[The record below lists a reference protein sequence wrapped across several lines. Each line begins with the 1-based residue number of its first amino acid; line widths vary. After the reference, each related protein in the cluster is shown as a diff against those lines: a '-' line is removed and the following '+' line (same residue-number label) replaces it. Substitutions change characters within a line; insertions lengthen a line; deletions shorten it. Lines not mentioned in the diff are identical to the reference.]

1 MNKKKTFQDVS
12 KIWCDA
18 KRPIVKHST
27 MCAYLLTL
35 QTHLLPWFGTME
47 TIAECDVQQFVIDK
61 CASGLARKT
70 VRDMVAVLKS
80 IVKYGNKHG
89 IFHFEEWEIEYPT
102 DTENK
107 LLPTLSLNHQRILMN
122 HLIEQPTQQNIGVLL
137 ALCTGMRIGEVCA
150 LQWEDVD
157 FTQRIIT
164 VRHTVGRIY
173 NCELKTTE
181 RIHTSPKTK
190 NSCREIPISKQLFQS
205 LKTVRKQS
213 QSPYVVGTSTQS
225 KEPRSYRDYFSRLLK
240 RLNIPH
246 LVFHG
251 LRHTFATR
259 CIESQCDYKTV
270 SVILGHSNVATTLNL
285 YVHPNLSQKKKCI
298 DRMIAL
304 GRNLCLGQRPGED
317 AVRCLDGYLRG
328 VRFLSQ
334 PYG

>member
-122 HLIEQPTQQNIGVLL
+122 NLIEQPTQQNIGVLL

-213 QSPYVVGTSTQS
+213 QSPYVVGISTQS

-298 DRMIAL
+298 DRMSKFL
-304 GRNLCLGQRPGED
+304 GM
-317 AVRCLDGYLRG
+317 A
-328 VRFLSQ
+328 
-334 PYG
+334 

>member
-1 MNKKKTFQDVS
+1 MNKKKTFQEVS

-47 TIAECDVQQFVIDK
+47 TIVECDVQQFVIDK

-157 FTQRIIT
+157 FTQKIIT

-173 NCELKTTE
+173 NCEFKTTE

-205 LKTVRKQS
+205 LKTVRRQS

-285 YVHPNLSQKKKCI
+285 YVHPNISQKKRCI
-298 DRMIAL
+298 DRMSKFL
-304 GRNLCLGQRPGED
+304 GMT
-317 AVRCLDGYLRG
+317 
-328 VRFLSQ
+328 
-334 PYG
+334 

>member
-213 QSPYVVGTSTQS
+213 QSPYVVGPSTQS

-298 DRMIAL
+298 DRMSKFL
-304 GRNLCLGQRPGED
+304 GM
-317 AVRCLDGYLRG
+317 A
-328 VRFLSQ
+328 
-334 PYG
+334 

>member
-89 IFHFEEWEIEYPT
+89 ICHFEEWEIEYPT

-298 DRMIAL
+298 DRMSKFL
-304 GRNLCLGQRPGED
+304 GM
-317 AVRCLDGYLRG
+317 A
-328 VRFLSQ
+328 
-334 PYG
+334 

>member
-251 LRHTFATR
+251 CRHTFATR

-298 DRMIAL
+298 DRMSKFL
-304 GRNLCLGQRPGED
+304 GM
-317 AVRCLDGYLRG
+317 A
-328 VRFLSQ
+328 
-334 PYG
+334 

>member
-181 RIHTSPKTK
+181 RIHTSPKTE
-190 NSCREIPISKQLFQS
+190 NSCREIAISKQLFQS

-298 DRMIAL
+298 DRMSKFL
-304 GRNLCLGQRPGED
+304 GM
-317 AVRCLDGYLRG
+317 A
-328 VRFLSQ
+328 
-334 PYG
+334 

>member
-240 RLNIPH
+240 RLNISH

-298 DRMIAL
+298 DRMSKFL
-304 GRNLCLGQRPGED
+304 GM
-317 AVRCLDGYLRG
+317 A
-328 VRFLSQ
+328 
-334 PYG
+334 

>member
-27 MCAYLLTL
+27 MCAYQLTL

-298 DRMIAL
+298 DRMSKFL
-304 GRNLCLGQRPGED
+304 GM
-317 AVRCLDGYLRG
+317 A
-328 VRFLSQ
+328 
-334 PYG
+334 

>member
-213 QSPYVVGTSTQS
+213 HSPYVVGTSTQS

-298 DRMIAL
+298 DRMSKFL
-304 GRNLCLGQRPGED
+304 GM
-317 AVRCLDGYLRG
+317 A
-328 VRFLSQ
+328 
-334 PYG
+334 

>member
-246 LVFHG
+246 MVFHG

-298 DRMIAL
+298 DRMSKFL
-304 GRNLCLGQRPGED
+304 GM
-317 AVRCLDGYLRG
+317 A
-328 VRFLSQ
+328 
-334 PYG
+334 

>member
-27 MCAYLLTL
+27 MCAYMLTL
-35 QTHLLPWFGTME
+35 QTHLLPWFGAME
-47 TIAECDVQQFVIDK
+47 IITESDVQQFVINK

-80 IVKYGNKHG
+80 VVKYGNKHG

-102 DTENK
+102 DTGNK
-107 LLPTLSLNHQRILMN
+107 LLPTLSLNHQRILMI

-150 LQWEDVD
+150 LKWEDVD
-157 FTQRIIT
+157 FTQKIIT

-173 NCELKTTE
+173 NCELKTSE

-190 NSCREIPISKQLFQS
+190 NSCREIPISKQLLQS

-213 QSPYVVGTSTQS
+213 QSPYVVGTSIQS

-240 RLNIPH
+240 RLNLPH

-285 YVHPNLSQKKKCI
+285 YVHPNLSQKKRCI
-298 DRMIAL
+298 DRMSNFL
-304 GRNLCLGQRPGED
+304 GMI
-317 AVRCLDGYLRG
+317 
-328 VRFLSQ
+328 
-334 PYG
+334 

>member
-1 MNKKKTFQDVS
+1 MNKKKTFQEVS

-157 FTQRIIT
+157 FTQKIIT

-205 LKTVRKQS
+205 LKTVRRQS

-285 YVHPNLSQKKKCI
+285 YVHPNISQKKRCI
-298 DRMIAL
+298 DRMSKFL
-304 GRNLCLGQRPGED
+304 GMT
-317 AVRCLDGYLRG
+317 
-328 VRFLSQ
+328 
-334 PYG
+334 

>member
-102 DTENK
+102 DTEKK

-251 LRHTFATR
+251 LHHTFATR

-298 DRMIAL
+298 DRMSKFL
-304 GRNLCLGQRPGED
+304 GM
-317 AVRCLDGYLRG
+317 A
-328 VRFLSQ
+328 
-334 PYG
+334 

>member
-102 DTENK
+102 DTEKK

-285 YVHPNLSQKKKCI
+285 YVHPNLSRKKKCI
-298 DRMIAL
+298 DRMSKFL
-304 GRNLCLGQRPGED
+304 GM
-317 AVRCLDGYLRG
+317 A
-328 VRFLSQ
+328 
-334 PYG
+334 

>member
-1 MNKKKTFQDVS
+1 MNKKRTFYEVS
-12 KIWCDA
+12 EIWCDA

-35 QTHLLPWFGTME
+35 QTHLLPRFGEMKVITE
-47 TIAECDVQQFVIDK
+47 NDVQQFVIDK

-80 IVKYGNKHG
+80 VIKYGSKHG
-89 IFHFEEWEIEYPT
+89 IFHFGEWEIEYPT
-102 DTENK
+102 HTENR
-107 LLPTLSLNHQRILMN
+107 LLPTLSLHHQRILMRY
-122 HLIEQPTQQNIGVLL
+122 LIEQPTPQNIGVLL

-150 LQWEDVD
+150 LKWEDVD
-157 FTQRIIT
+157 LTQKT
-164 VRHTVGRIY
+164 VTVKHTVGRIY
-173 NCELKTTE
+173 NCESKSTE
-181 RIHTSPKTK
+181 RIHSSPKTK
-190 NSCREIPISKQLFQS
+190 NSCREIPISKQLFRA

-213 QSPYVVGTSTQS
+213 QSPYVVGLSTQS
-225 KEPRSYRDYFSRLLK
+225 KEPRSYRDYFGRLLK

-285 YVHPNLSQKKKCI
+285 YVHPNLSQKKRCI
-298 DRMIAL
+298 DRMSKFL
-304 GRNLCLGQRPGED
+304 GMT
-317 AVRCLDGYLRG
+317 
-328 VRFLSQ
+328 
-334 PYG
+334 

>member
-89 IFHFEEWEIEYPT
+89 IIHFEEWEIEYPT

-298 DRMIAL
+298 DRMSKFL
-304 GRNLCLGQRPGED
+304 GM
-317 AVRCLDGYLRG
+317 A
-328 VRFLSQ
+328 
-334 PYG
+334 

>member
-27 MCAYLLTL
+27 MCAYMLTL
-35 QTHLLPWFGTME
+35 QTHLLPWFGAME
-47 TIAECDVQQFVIDK
+47 IITESDVQQFVINK

-80 IVKYGNKHG
+80 VVKYGNKHG
-89 IFHFEEWEIEYPT
+89 IFHFEEWGIEYPT
-102 DTENK
+102 DTGNK
-107 LLPTLSLNHQRILMN
+107 LLPTLSLNHQRILMI

-150 LQWEDVD
+150 LKWEDVD
-157 FTQRIIT
+157 FTQKIIT

-173 NCELKTTE
+173 NCELKTSE

-190 NSCREIPISKQLFQS
+190 NSCREIPISKQLLQS

-213 QSPYVVGTSTQS
+213 QSPYVVGTSIQS

-240 RLNIPH
+240 RLNLPH

-285 YVHPNLSQKKKCI
+285 YVHPNLSQKKRCI
-298 DRMIAL
+298 DRMSNFL
-304 GRNLCLGQRPGED
+304 GMI
-317 AVRCLDGYLRG
+317 
-328 VRFLSQ
+328 
-334 PYG
+334 

>member
-18 KRPIVKHST
+18 KRPIVKHTT

-298 DRMIAL
+298 DRMSKFL
-304 GRNLCLGQRPGED
+304 GM
-317 AVRCLDGYLRG
+317 A
-328 VRFLSQ
+328 
-334 PYG
+334 

>member
-70 VRDMVAVLKS
+70 VRDMIAVLKS

-298 DRMIAL
+298 DRMSKFL
-304 GRNLCLGQRPGED
+304 GM
-317 AVRCLDGYLRG
+317 A
-328 VRFLSQ
+328 
-334 PYG
+334 

>member
-1 MNKKKTFQDVS
+1 MNKKKQFQDVS

-298 DRMIAL
+298 DRMSKFL
-304 GRNLCLGQRPGED
+304 GM
-317 AVRCLDGYLRG
+317 A
-328 VRFLSQ
+328 
-334 PYG
+334 

>member
-225 KEPRSYRDYFSRLLK
+225 KEPRSYSDYFSRLLK

-298 DRMIAL
+298 DRMSKFL
-304 GRNLCLGQRPGED
+304 GM
-317 AVRCLDGYLRG
+317 A
-328 VRFLSQ
+328 
-334 PYG
+334 

>member
-1 MNKKKTFQDVS
+1 MNKEKTFQDVS

-298 DRMIAL
+298 DRMSKFL
-304 GRNLCLGQRPGED
+304 GM
-317 AVRCLDGYLRG
+317 A
-328 VRFLSQ
+328 
-334 PYG
+334 

>member
-285 YVHPNLSQKKKCI
+285 YVHPNL
-298 DRMIAL
+298 A
-304 GRNLCLGQRPGED
+304 
-317 AVRCLDGYLRG
+317 A
-328 VRFLSQ
+328 
-334 PYG
+334 

>member
-102 DTENK
+102 DTEKK

-285 YVHPNLSQKKKCI
+285 YVHPNLSQTKKCI
-298 DRMIAL
+298 DRMSKFL
-304 GRNLCLGQRPGED
+304 GM
-317 AVRCLDGYLRG
+317 A
-328 VRFLSQ
+328 
-334 PYG
+334 

>member
-102 DTENK
+102 NTENK

-298 DRMIAL
+298 DRMSKFL
-304 GRNLCLGQRPGED
+304 GM
-317 AVRCLDGYLRG
+317 A
-328 VRFLSQ
+328 
-334 PYG
+334 

>member
-213 QSPYVVGTSTQS
+213 QSPYVVGTSTLS

-298 DRMIAL
+298 DRMSKFL
-304 GRNLCLGQRPGED
+304 GM
-317 AVRCLDGYLRG
+317 A
-328 VRFLSQ
+328 
-334 PYG
+334 